1 MTITIE
7 HLEHETEQ
15 ALIDEAH
22 RRGVAVSKIAV
33 EVLGKWA
40 HRKTLSGYAKFAHVP
55 GSVAEFL
62 QEKHE
67 EAETEINR
75 TKTES

>member
-7 HLEHETEQ
+7 RLEPGTEQ
-15 ALIDEAH
+15 ALLNEAQ

-40 HRKTLSGYAKFAHVP
+40 HRKPLSGYAKFASVP
-55 GSVAEFL
+55 GSVDDFL
-62 QEKHE
+62 QEKHGFG
-67 EAETEINR
+67 A
-75 TKTES
+75 S